1 MSAQAARRL
10 LFVAAFLIVWG
21 PPALRTAGRELN
33 AALAD
38 PFTLDAAAFLQVGAW
53 VFADALVLL
62 LLMSHLARRTQ
73 FLSDLL
79 ADRPLRWY
87 GLYGMLGLASVTYT
101 GSVIYTAFFAH
112 KIVVSILILALL
124 EWHWPAR
131 QGSRALQ
138 VLFLVYILQA
148 AAIGTLY
155 VVHREWVL
163 PFGADGTQSARLT
176 GGMFSDYGS
185 SALIGG
191 LFFLTVT
198 LFGSKPVHRWLS
210 GAAYAGTWVL
220 VVLSQTRT
228 TMAAGVAFLVIM
240 LHAHPRARVQ
250 GALIATGVGVGIA
263 ALLPATLE
271 GIVTVGTR
279 GGEGLDTLSGR
290 TDAFSHLIE
299 LWRDSPLIGFGFG
312 AGTRNALVDF
322 VARSGLNIGAGHDAI
337 STVLVDLGLVGLSL
351 LLAAFISAWLALG
364 HLYRATASDRRA
376 TVTTHQVACLMV
388 WVTFTAVV
396 GKGLAG
402 PFEVFM
408 VAMVATWT
416 LGKQAMVHRSDL
428 GPVPTEMRGAVT
440 AAGGRL

>member
-1 MSAQAARRL
+1 
-10 LFVAAFLIVWG
+10 
-21 PPALRTAGRELN
+21 
-33 AALAD
+33 
-38 PFTLDAAAFLQVGAW
+38 
-53 VFADALVLL
+53 
-62 LLMSHLARRTQ
+62 
-73 FLSDLL
+73 
-79 ADRPLRWY
+79 
-87 GLYGMLGLASVTYT
+87 
-101 GSVIYTAFFAH
+101 
-112 KIVVSILILALL
+112 
-124 EWHWPAR
+124 
-131 QGSRALQ
+131 
-138 VLFLVYILQA
+138 
-148 AAIGTLY
+148 
-155 VVHREWVL
+155 
-163 PFGADGTQSARLT
+163 
-176 GGMFSDYGS
+176 
-185 SALIGG
+185 
-191 LFFLTVT
+191 
-198 LFGSKPVHRWLS
+198 
-210 GAAYAGTWVL
+210 
-220 VVLSQTRT
+220 
-228 TMAAGVAFLVIM
+228 MAAGVAFLVIM

-263 ALLPATLE
+263 ALLPAALE

-290 TDAFSHLIE
+290 TEAFSHLIE
-299 LWRDSPLIGFGFG
+299 LWRDSPLIGYGFG

-376 TVTTHQVACLMV
+376 TVTTHQVACLLV